1 MSDDRV
7 ERILAVRRA
16 AQALA
21 DPHGEHSARARAELV
36 QETGL
41 SPQGVALALE
51 QCLEHQVSRA
61 TLSGL
66 VKVQPLLSRS
76 HVLLSANVFTAAFRA
91 VVLGLCQSPQT
102 QVRASRRSSA
112 FPRLLWE
119 LSGGAF
125 DLVDALVPQ
134 SGESLWAYGTAE
146 TLSSLRTQLP
156 SGVQFHAH
164 GPGMGVAV
172 FRQPVHYDDP
182 ELPTH
187 IAGLV
192 SDVIAFDQRGCLSP
206 RLVLVEGTRSYAEQ
220 VCDLLVRTLDEA
232 ERAVPRGQ
240 LDPQE
245 TADALR
251 YEATVTYL
259 GSSAP
264 AGMGMVFLDPVPQ
277 RVLTPPVGR
286 YLHVSVCSDAA
297 STLVTLGPELTGV
310 GIYNGQDL
318 PGRLQERI
326 GPRRYVALGQ
336 MQRPAFDGPVDLRS
350 GFAHTKR
357 TSPGM

>member
-1 MSDDRV
+1 MNDDRV

-21 DPHGEHSARARAELV
+21 DPRGEGSTSARAALV

-41 SPQGVALALE
+41 SAQGVAFALE
-51 QCLEHQVSRA
+51 RCLEHQVSRA

-91 VVLGLCQSPQT
+91 VVLGLAQSPQT

-112 FPRLLWE
+112 FPRLLCE
-119 LSGGAF
+119 MSGGAF
-125 DLVDALVPQ
+125 ELVDELTPQ
-134 SGESLWAYGTAE
+134 PGESLWAYGTAE
-146 TLSSLRTQLP
+146 TLTSLRAQLP

-164 GPGMGVAV
+164 GPGMGAAV
-172 FRQPVHYDDP
+172 FRQPVHYQDP

-187 IAGLV
+187 VTELV

-206 RLVLVEGTRSYAEQ
+206 RVILVEGSRSYAEQ
-220 VCDLLVRTLDEA
+220 VCDLLVRALDDA
-232 ERAVPRGQ
+232 ERAIPRGA

-264 AGMGMVFLDPVPQ
+264 AGMGMVFLDPAPG

-286 YLHVSVCSDAA
+286 YLHVSVCDDVL
-297 STLVTLGPELTGV
+297 STLVALGPELTTV

-326 GPRRYVALGQ
+326 GPRRYVELGQ
-336 MQRPAFDGPVDLRS
+336 MQRPAFDGPVDLRP
-350 GFAHTKR
+350 GFAPTKR
-357 TSPGM
+357 TSGGM